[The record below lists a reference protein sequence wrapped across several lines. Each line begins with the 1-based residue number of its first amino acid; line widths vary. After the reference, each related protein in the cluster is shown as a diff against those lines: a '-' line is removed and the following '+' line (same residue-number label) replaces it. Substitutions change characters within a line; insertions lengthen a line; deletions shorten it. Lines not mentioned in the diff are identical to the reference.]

1 MAAEDRLALQQFM
14 TDFDRFIALA
24 VQPSRLLPDDR
35 ARVLSEAHLE
45 LTDLGLVQQVRT
57 ALNDPALDEPDRNHP
72 DRNDPDRND
81 PDRDDPRPSVDDFG
95 TPRPPTS
102 RLEQFGL
109 TGANLR
115 AKLAGWGRAF
125 ARLSENGAPVLAFFR
140 SAFRWANTILGSI
153 IAALGIGEALKELKE
168 AAENSYE
175 DAAEGI

>member
-1 MAAEDRLALQQFM
+1 MAAEDRLALRQFM

-35 ARVLSEAHLE
+35 ARELSEAHLE
-45 LTDLGLVQQVRT
+45 LTDLRMVEQVRT
-57 ALNDPALDEPDRNHP
+57 ALENPALDEPGP
-72 DRNDPDRND
+72 PLG
-81 PDRDDPRPSVDDFG
+81 DFG
-95 TPRPPTS
+95 TGARPS

-153 IAALGIGEALKELKE
+153 IAALGLGEALKELKE

>member
-1 MAAEDRLALQQFM
+1 MAAEDRLALRQFM

-35 ARVLSEAHLE
+35 ARELSEAHLE
-45 LTDLGLVQQVRT
+45 LTDLGMVEQVRA
-57 ALNDPALDEPDRNHP
+57 ALENPALDEPGP
-72 DRNDPDRND
+72 PLG
-81 PDRDDPRPSVDDFG
+81 DFG
-95 TPRPPTS
+95 TSGERPS

-153 IAALGIGEALKELKE
+153 IAALGLGEALKELKE